1 VSPKPNLP
9 SFAETAAFHG
19 HACPGL
25 ALGYRVA
32 LAAMERIGAR
42 RAEDEDL
49 VAVVEN
55 DACSVDAVQFVC
67 GCTFGKGNLIFRD
80 HGKHVYTFFNRATGK
95 GIRIYAEPPER
106 ADSEIAAPARKSGRS
121 AEEQARLDDS
131 RKHRT
136 DWILSLP
143 ENELLRITDTHD
155 PPPSKARIHA
165 SSRCAVCGERMM
177 ETRASCVAGKS
188 LCVPC
193 AERTRTSAGR
203 PPGIRGKVRS

>member
-1 VSPKPNLP
+1 MTKHQSRRALVS
-9 SFAETAAFHG
+9 FDDAVGFHG

-32 LAAMERIGAR
+32 VAAMRRLDAS

-67 GCTFGKGNLIFRD
+67 GCTFGKGNLVFRD

-95 GIRIYAEPPER
+95 GLRIYAEPPEM
-106 ADSEIAAPARKSGRS
+106 AESETAVLARTLNRTVDEDASLDAGRKRRI
-121 AEEQARLDDS
+121 EWL
-131 RKHRT
+131 
-136 DWILSLP
+136 LSLP
-143 ENELLRITDTHD
+143 EDDLLQITEPRE

-165 SSRCAVCGERMM
+165 SSRCALCGERMM
-177 ETRASCVAGKS
+177 ETRARNGAGEP
-188 LCVPC
+188 LCIPC
-193 AERTRTSAGR
+193 AQNRAGGL
-203 PPGIRGKVRS
+203 PPAARL

>member
-1 VSPKPNLP
+1 MTKHQSRRALVS
-9 SFAETAAFHG
+9 FDDAVGFHG

-32 LAAMERIGAR
+32 VAAMRRLDAS

-67 GCTFGKGNLIFRD
+67 GCTFGKGNLVFRD

-95 GIRIYAEPPER
+95 ALRIYAEPPEM
-106 ADSEIAAPARKSGRS
+106 AESETAVLARKLNRTADEDASLDAGRKRRI
-121 AEEQARLDDS
+121 EWL
-131 RKHRT
+131 
-136 DWILSLP
+136 LSLS
-143 ENELLRITDTHD
+143 EGDLLRITEVQE

-165 SSRCAVCGERMM
+165 SSRCALCGERMM
-177 ETRASCVAGKS
+177 ETRARNGAGIS
-188 LCVPC
+188 LCIPC
-193 AERTRTSAGR
+193 ANDQ
-203 PPGIRGKVRS
+203 